1 MITNIGSQI
10 AVDVDPA
17 EFQMQ
22 DWSLYRSVPARLMR
36 DRDAHSE
43 IERHITFTL
52 AQQGSDISI
61 DSVTIKVAL
70 TRAQSWVVTSKQS
83 NLLLEHE
90 QGHFYIP
97 YIDSVVT
104 MAADLLGI
112 TQPAA
117 TANPKG
123 LPLTD
128 PSVKHAFTA
137 AVQQKRTDSA
147 ARITGFNNQYDA
159 KPPGGTDHGRDQTAQ
174 TRWTQRFWQ
183 SLTSGN
189 SL

>member
-83 NLLLEHE
+83 
-90 QGHFYIP
+90 
-97 YIDSVVT
+97 
-104 MAADLLGI
+104 
-112 TQPAA
+112 
-117 TANPKG
+117 
-123 LPLTD
+123 
-128 PSVKHAFTA
+128 
-137 AVQQKRTDSA
+137 
-147 ARITGFNNQYDA
+147 

-189 SL
+189 AL